1 MTFQFYIEYKTK
13 TNLTKLLCVLILYK
27 KYKITVFVSFQTKM
41 ETQVNNSDNFLTV
54 GNTLMK
60 RSLRNWLDVNSW
72 TPMNQGALVVVLDM
86 TLAVTSIF
94 FNIVVITA
102 LRQKQEMLSNT
113 FNLVLLNL
121 CSANLLSA
129 VLVKS
134 ISIVHHGYSVAANVV
149 TSNIAFCLLYTF
161 SFRLTW
167 AVLPWTIVM
176 GSWLTISPRIRR
188 IQVRYK
194 DKLLMK
200 TLIE

>member
-1 MTFQFYIEYKTK
+1 
-13 TNLTKLLCVLILYK
+13 
-27 KYKITVFVSFQTKM
+27 
-41 ETQVNNSDNFLTV
+41 
-54 GNTLMK
+54 MK
-60 RSLRNWLDVNSW
+60 RSLKNSLDVNSW

-188 IQVRYK
+188 IQVRDN
-194 DKLLMK
+194 DKLLVK
-200 TLIE
+200 ALTC

>member
-1 MTFQFYIEYKTK
+1 
-13 TNLTKLLCVLILYK
+13 
-27 KYKITVFVSFQTKM
+27 M